1 MSFETFADKRIL
13 LTGASGGIGDA
24 LARQLAAER
33 ARLVLIARRAD
44 KLESLATACRA
55 VGAEVHVVAADLS
68 SEAPCRAAVEQA
80 VAALGGLD
88 VLLLNAGITHD
99 VRFEDIPDLAILRTV
114 LDVNYLGPAYCTA
127 AALPQL
133 RQSGGAIVV
142 VSSLQGKTGFPGSS
156 AYCASKHALH
166 GLFDSL
172 RCELDGSG
180 VSVTI
185 VCPGAVDTP
194 IHGTKEKRVRKDASM
209 MSANECARLILRAAK
224 QRRREEV
231 LTPAGKLGMWLRPMF
246 PGLVDRMVRRGI
258 ERFYE

>member
-1 MSFETFADKRIL
+1 MSSNTFADKRIL
-13 LTGASGGIGDA
+13 LTGASGGIGEE

-33 ARLVLIARRAD
+33 ARLVLVARRAD

-55 VGAEVHVVAADLS
+55 AGAEVHVVAADLS

-80 VAALGGLD
+80 VTALGGLD

-99 VRFEDIPDLAILRTV
+99 VRFEDIPDLAILRTI

-127 AALPQL
+127 AALPRL
-133 RQSGGAIVV
+133 RESGGSIVV

-172 RCELDGSG
+172 RCELEGSG

-194 IHGTKEKRVRKDASM
+194 IHGTKEKRVRKDADM
-209 MSANECARLILRAAK
+209 MSASQCARLILRAAK

-231 LTPAGKLGMWLRPMF
+231 LTLPAKLGVWIRPMF
-246 PGLVDRMVRRGI
+246 PGLIDRMVRRGI